1 MSCTIAIVFSEEG
14 LEFSCMTDPKLF
26 QLTDEDK
33 THYQEMIKQ
42 IDTGHQNSIIKVL
55 GIKIQ
60 TMLDEG
66 HLNSVEVELIED
78 VARLAEILE
87 LYPELPE
94 TVIKKILF
102 AMSYFIDENDEIPD
116 VIPDYGYLD
125 DVKVV
130 SWVIDDIRE
139 QIPKMTRA

>member
-1 MSCTIAIVFSEEG
+1 
-14 LEFSCMTDPKLF
+14 MTDPKIF
-26 QLTDEDK
+26 QLTDADK
-33 THYQEMIKQ
+33 IHYQEMIKQ
-42 IDTGHQNSIIKVL
+42 IDTRHQNSIIKVL

-78 VARLAEILE
+78 VARLVKILE
-87 LYPELPE
+87 LYHDLPE

-102 AMSYFIDENDEIPD
+102 AMSYFIDEDDEIPD

-130 SWVIDDIRE
+130 SWVIDDIRDH
-139 QIPKMTRA
+139 IPKMTKA

>member
-1 MSCTIAIVFSEEG
+1 
-14 LEFSCMTDPKLF
+14 MTDPKLF
-26 QLTDEDK
+26 QLTDADK
-33 THYQEMIKQ
+33 IHYQEMIKQ
-42 IDTGHQNSIIKVL
+42 IDTRHQNSIIKVL

-78 VARLAEILE
+78 VARLVEILE
-87 LYPELPE
+87 LYHDLPE

-102 AMSYFIDENDEIPD
+102 AMSYFIDEDDEIPD

-130 SWVIDDIRE
+130 SWVIDEICD
-139 QIPKMTRA
+139 QIPNMTRA

>member
-1 MSCTIAIVFSEEG
+1 
-14 LEFSCMTDPKLF
+14 MTDPKLF

-33 THYQEMIKQ
+33 AHYQEMIKQ
-42 IDTGHQNSIIKVL
+42 IDPGHQNSIIKVL

-78 VARLAEILE
+78 VARLTEILE
-87 LYPELPE
+87 LYPGLPE

-116 VIPDYGYLD
+116 IFPDYGYLD

-130 SWVIDDIRE
+130 NWVIDDIRN

>member
-1 MSCTIAIVFSEEG
+1 
-14 LEFSCMTDPKLF
+14 
-26 QLTDEDK
+26 
-33 THYQEMIKQ
+33 MIKQ
-42 IDTGHQNSIIKVL
+42 IDTRHQNSIIKVL

-78 VARLAEILE
+78 VARLVEILE
-87 LYPELPE
+87 LYPKMPE
-94 TVIKKILF
+94 PIIKKILF
-102 AMSYFIDENDEIPD
+102 ALSYFIDENDEIPD

-130 SWVIDDIRE
+130 SWVIDDIRDH
-139 QIPKMTRA
+139 IPKMTKA

>member
-1 MSCTIAIVFSEEG
+1 
-14 LEFSCMTDPKLF
+14 MTDPKLF

-33 THYQEMIKQ
+33 AHYQEMINQ
-42 IDTGHQNSIIKVL
+42 IDTEHQNSIIRVL

-78 VARLAEILE
+78 VARLVEILE
-87 LYPELPE
+87 LYPEMPE
-94 TVIKKILF
+94 TIIKKILF
-102 AMSYFIDENDEIPD
+102 ALSYFIDENDEIPD

-130 SWVIDDIRE
+130 SWVIDDIRNH
-139 QIPKMTRA
+139 IPKMTKA

>member
-1 MSCTIAIVFSEEG
+1 
-14 LEFSCMTDPKLF
+14 MTDPKLF

-33 THYQEMIKQ
+33 AHYQDMIKQ
-42 IDTGHQNSIIKVL
+42 IDPGHKNSITKVL

-66 HLNSVEVELIED
+66 HLNSVEIELIED

-87 LYPELPE
+87 LYPGLPE

-116 VIPDYGYLD
+116 IIPDYGYLD

-130 SWVIDDIRE
+130 NWVIDDIRN

>member
-1 MSCTIAIVFSEEG
+1 
-14 LEFSCMTDPKLF
+14 MTDPKLF

-33 THYQEMIKQ
+33 THYQEMINQ
-42 IDTGHQNSIIKVL
+42 IDTSHQKSIIKVL

-78 VARLAEILE
+78 VARLVEILE
-87 LYPELPE
+87 LYPKMPE
-94 TVIKKILF
+94 PIIKKILF
-102 AMSYFIDENDEIPD
+102 ALSYFIDENDEIPD

-130 SWVIDDIRE
+130 SWVIDDIRD
-139 QIPKMTRA
+139 QIPNMTRA

>member
-1 MSCTIAIVFSEEG
+1 
-14 LEFSCMTDPKLF
+14 MTDLKLF

-33 THYQEMIKQ
+33 AHYQEMINQ

-66 HLNSVEVELIED
+66 DLNSVEVELIED

-87 LYPELPE
+87 LYHDLPE

-130 SWVIDDIRE
+130 SWVIDDIRN

>member
-1 MSCTIAIVFSEEG
+1 
-14 LEFSCMTDPKLF
+14 
-26 QLTDEDK
+26 
-33 THYQEMIKQ
+33 MIKQ
-42 IDTGHQNSIIKVL
+42 IDTSHQNSIIKVL

-78 VARLAEILE
+78 VARLVEILE
-87 LYPELPE
+87 LYHDLPE

-102 AMSYFIDENDEIPD
+102 AMSYFIDEDDEIPD

-130 SWVIDDIRE
+130 SWVIDEICD
-139 QIPKMTRA
+139 QIPNMTRA

>member
-1 MSCTIAIVFSEEG
+1 
-14 LEFSCMTDPKLF
+14 MTDPKLF

-60 TMLDEG
+60 IMLDEG

>member
-1 MSCTIAIVFSEEG
+1 
-14 LEFSCMTDPKLF
+14 MTDPKLF

-33 THYQEMIKQ
+33 AHYQEMIKQ
-42 IDTGHQNSIIKVL
+42 IDPGHQNSIIKVL

-66 HLNSVEVELIED
+66 DLNSVEVELIED

-87 LYPELPE
+87 LYPGLPE

-116 VIPDYGYLD
+116 IIPDYGYLD

-130 SWVIDDIRE
+130 SWVIDDIRN
-139 QIPKMTRA
+139 QIPKMTRT

>member
-1 MSCTIAIVFSEEG
+1 
-14 LEFSCMTDPKLF
+14 MTDPKLF

-33 THYQEMIKQ
+33 AHYEEMIKR
-42 IDTGHQNSIIKVL
+42 IDPGHQTSIIKVL

-130 SWVIDDIRE
+130 SWVIDDIHN

>member
-1 MSCTIAIVFSEEG
+1 
-14 LEFSCMTDPKLF
+14 
-26 QLTDEDK
+26 
-33 THYQEMIKQ
+33 MIKQ
-42 IDTGHQNSIIKVL
+42 IDTGHQNSIMKVL

>member
-1 MSCTIAIVFSEEG
+1 
-14 LEFSCMTDPKLF
+14 MTDPKLF
-26 QLTDEDK
+26 QLTYEDK
-33 THYQEMIKQ
+33 AHYQEMIKQ
-42 IDTGHQNSIIKVL
+42 IDPGHQNSIIKVL

-87 LYPELPE
+87 LYPGLPE

-116 VIPDYGYLD
+116 IIPDYGYLD

-130 SWVIDDIRE
+130 NWVIDDIRN

>member
-1 MSCTIAIVFSEEG
+1 
-14 LEFSCMTDPKLF
+14 MTDPKLF

-33 THYQEMIKQ
+33 AHYQEMIKQ
-42 IDTGHQNSIIKVL
+42 IDPGHQNSIIKIL

-87 LYPELPE
+87 LYPGLPE

-116 VIPDYGYLD
+116 IIPDYGYLD

-130 SWVIDDIRE
+130 NWVIDDIRD
-139 QIPKMTRA
+139 QIPKMTKA

>member
-1 MSCTIAIVFSEEG
+1 
-14 LEFSCMTDPKLF
+14 MTDPKLF

-87 LYPELPE
+87 LYQDLPE

>member
-1 MSCTIAIVFSEEG
+1 MN
-14 LEFSCMTDPKLF
+14 DPKLF
-26 QLTDEDK
+26 QLTNEDK

>member
-1 MSCTIAIVFSEEG
+1 
-14 LEFSCMTDPKLF
+14 MTDPKLF
-26 QLTDEDK
+26 QLTDADK
-33 THYQEMIKQ
+33 IHYQEMIKQ

-78 VARLAEILE
+78 VARLVKILE
-87 LYPELPE
+87 LYHDLPE

-102 AMSYFIDENDEIPD
+102 AMSYFIDEDDEIPD

-130 SWVIDDIRE
+130 SWVIDDIRN

>member
-1 MSCTIAIVFSEEG
+1 MADS
-14 LEFSCMTDPKLF
+14 KLF

-33 THYQEMIKQ
+33 THYQEMIKR

-66 HLNSVEVELIED
+66 DLNSVEVELIED
-78 VARLAEILE
+78 VARLVEILE

-130 SWVIDDIRE
+130 SWVIDDIRD
-139 QIPKMTRA
+139 QIPKMSRA

>member
-1 MSCTIAIVFSEEG
+1 
-14 LEFSCMTDPKLF
+14 MTDPKLF

-42 IDTGHQNSIIKVL
+42 IDTGHQSSIIMVL

-60 TMLDEG
+60 AMLDEG

-94 TVIKKILF
+94 IVIKKILF

-130 SWVIDDIRE
+130 SWVIDDIRD

>member
-1 MSCTIAIVFSEEG
+1 
-14 LEFSCMTDPKLF
+14 
-26 QLTDEDK
+26 
-33 THYQEMIKQ
+33 MIKQ
-42 IDTGHQNSIIKVL
+42 IDTRHQNSIIKVL

-60 TMLDEG
+60 NMLDEG

-78 VARLAEILE
+78 VARLVNILE
-87 LYPELPE
+87 LYHDLPE

-102 AMSYFIDENDEIPD
+102 AMSYFIDEDDEIPD

-130 SWVIDDIRE
+130 SWVIDEICD
-139 QIPKMTRA
+139 QIPNMTRA

>member
-1 MSCTIAIVFSEEG
+1 
-14 LEFSCMTDPKLF
+14 MTDPKLF

-33 THYQEMIKQ
+33 AHYQEMIKQ
-42 IDTGHQNSIIKVL
+42 IDPGHQNSIIKVL

-87 LYPELPE
+87 LYPGLPE

-116 VIPDYGYLD
+116 IISDYGYLD

-130 SWVIDDIRE
+130 SWVIDDIRN